1 MVFFHEYDLGWDLV
15 SMEWQTVCLNN
26 LSSVK
31 LVATVITGS
40 CHTTRSFY
48 IGGPC

>member
-1 MVFFHEYDLGWDLV
+1 MGVILDGIWFPWNGRLFASIICQVF
-15 SMEWQTVCLNN
+15 
-26 LSSVK
+26 K